1 MLIRRKPVC
10 APLDQGGGAAAPGQS
25 ARPSSGGYLATRAK
39 LTDYFDEHASETW
52 ERLTSDAPVSRIRAT
67 VRAGRDAMR
76 AKLLAA
82 LPLDLT
88 GARVLDA
95 GCGAGQMAVELARR
109 GADVVA
115 VDVAPSL
122 LDVAR
127 RRMPED
133 LAGHVMYIAD
143 DMTDA
148 RLGRFDHVVAM
159 DSLIHYDA
167 PDIAA
172 ALDGLARRTARSIV
186 FTVAPATPLLT
197 AMWWAG
203 QAFPSADRSPA
214 IRPHAT
220 PRLAAAL
227 GRPLHDLGRVHRGF
241 YVSQALEIA
250 P

>member
-1 MLIRRKPVC
+1 MLLPHASRPILR
-10 APLDQGGGAAAPGQS
+10 APLDRGAGPAETPAPAS
-25 ARPSSGGYLATRAK
+25 RDYLATRAR
-39 LTDYFDEHASETW
+39 LTDYFDDHAAETW
-52 ERLTSDAPVSRIRAT
+52 ERLTSEAPVSRIRAT
-67 VRAGRDAMR
+67 VRAGRDEMR

-82 LPLDLT
+82 LPADLA

-127 RRMPED
+127 RRTPDD

-172 ALDGLARRTARSIV
+172 ALAGLADRTAGSIV
-186 FTVAPATPLLT
+186 FTVAPSTPLLT

-203 QAFPSADRSPA
+203 QAFPRGDRSPA
-214 IRPHAT
+214 IRPHAA

-227 GRPLHDLGRVHRGF
+227 GRPLNDLGRVHRGF
-241 YVSQALEIA
+241 YVSHALELA
-250 P
+250 A